1 MDIWQRY
8 KKVLE
13 LDFFPNTLVI
23 ILHVGFFGMFLSL
36 FLYFA
41 FTIEQAMYFA
51 ILCLFVLFITFTI
64 AFFLSYKD
72 RGQQKG
78 CYISLFL
85 LLALILLVYSVIY
98 RGNIVAN
105 EKPEEPITDMVTCLY
120 FSIVTFTTLGYGD
133 FAPTANVRLL
143 AALEAILGYVFLGL
157 LIGTTMSYLQRNL
170 K

>member
-23 ILHVGFFGMFLSL
+23 ILHLGLFGVLLSL

-41 FTIEQAMYFA
+41 FAIERAIYFS
-51 ILCLFVLFITFTI
+51 ILCLIFLFITFII
-64 AFFLSYKD
+64 AFFLSHQDK
-72 RGQQKG
+72 GQQKG
-78 CYISLFL
+78 SYILLFL
-85 LLALILLVYSVIY
+85 ILALILLVYSVIY

-105 EKPEEPITDMVTCLY
+105 GKPEEPITDMTTCLY

-157 LIGTTMSYLQRNL
+157 LIGTTIFHLQRN
-170 K
+170 

>member
-23 ILHVGFFGMFLSL
+23 ILHLGLFGVLLSL

-41 FTIEQAMYFA
+41 FAIERAIYFS
-51 ILCLFVLFITFTI
+51 ILCLIFLFITFII
-64 AFFLSYKD
+64 AFFLSHQDK
-72 RGQQKG
+72 GQQKG
-78 CYISLFL
+78 LYILLFFI
-85 LLALILLVYSVIY
+85 LALILIVYSFIY

-105 EKPEEPITDMVTCLY
+105 EKPEEAITDMITCFY

-143 AALEAILGYVFLGL
+143 AALEALIRYVFLGL
-157 LIGTTMSYLQRNL
+157 LIGTTIFHLQRN
-170 K
+170 